1 MEQVA
6 MNNIEPNTIRANF
19 SRLTAAQKPSR
30 GAPLYSLMVNRPLGR
45 VFAATAHRLGLAP
58 NHVTVISAIFT
69 FTGLVMIATIAPGW
83 LAAVLITATLVVGY
97 ALDAAD
103 GQLARLRGG
112 GSLTG
117 EWLDHVI
124 DAFKVATLHV
134 AVLIMLFQQGA
145 DERWLLVPLLFG
157 IANVVEFFG
166 ILLTDLLTRN
176 ARLRM
181 SEADMKP
188 GKGSRLMSALKLPT
202 DYGALCVCF
211 LLLAAPGAFV
221 WVYTALAVAS
231 AGYTALV
238 LYVWYRRLRAIDAEL
253 ISREA

>member
-1 MEQVA
+1 MTPGKHPSFKE
-6 MNNIEPNTIRANF
+6 NYR
-19 SRLTAAQKPSR
+19 RLRSAQKPGR

-45 VFAATAHRLGLAP
+45 AFAAMAHRFGMKPDQVTALSALFTFAGICAIALMEPGVVAALT
-58 NHVTVISAIFT
+58 VTVA
-69 FTGLVMIATIAPGW
+69 
-83 LAAVLITATLVVGY
+83 LVVGY

-166 ILLTDLLTRN
+166 MLLTDLLTRN

-181 SEADMKP
+181 GEADMKP
-188 GKGSRLMSALKLPT
+188 GKGSRLVSALKLPT